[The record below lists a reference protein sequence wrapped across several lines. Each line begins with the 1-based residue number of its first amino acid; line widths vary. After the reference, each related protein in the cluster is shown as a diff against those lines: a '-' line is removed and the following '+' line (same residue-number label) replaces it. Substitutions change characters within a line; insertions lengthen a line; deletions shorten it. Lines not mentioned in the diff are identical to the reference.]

1 MTLGA
6 RLREGDVRAE
16 QTGKRAVGAEL
27 LAAQVPA
34 GVRPQRHRHLRRQQ
48 RPAVVA
54 VAVAPRHQD
63 RVFEPHPRRLLADD
77 ALRAELVAVIGVG
90 WALDHLRVA
99 HAGQFGEGGAG
110 LAKVHERL
118 VRDARVDA
126 RRRRLVVL
134 DPGVERQQQRP
145 QLRPVVARVGQ
156 VVAQAARRLCEAGCG
171 FVLVNTE
178 FVWDMHQDQNNLGVR
193 EGMDFVGAPF
203 DRAVAAFIEDCEA
216 RGLREK
222 ILLVATGEMGRTPQL
237 QANGGRNHWGRL
249 TPLFLYGGGLTRG
262 QVIGRSTRD
271 GGAPAAEPLNSR
283 NLIATIMHTLFR
295 VGEVRLTPGL
305 PSDVL
310 RVITENQPIP
320 GLV

>member
-1 MTLGA
+1 
-6 RLREGDVRAE
+6 
-16 QTGKRAVGAEL
+16 
-27 LAAQVPA
+27 
-34 GVRPQRHRHLRRQQ
+34 
-48 RPAVVA
+48 
-54 VAVAPRHQD
+54 
-63 RVFEPHPRRLLADD
+63 
-77 ALRAELVAVIGVG
+77 
-90 WALDHLRVA
+90 
-99 HAGQFGEGGAG
+99 
-110 LAKVHERL
+110 
-118 VRDARVDA
+118 
-126 RRRRLVVL
+126 
-134 DPGVERQQQRP
+134 
-145 QLRPVVARVGQ
+145 
-156 VVAQAARRLCEAGCG
+156 
-171 FVLVNTE
+171 
-178 FVWDMHQDQNNLGVR
+178 
-193 EGMDFVGAPF
+193 MDFVGAPF